1 MSDKKLEAHQLV
13 NIPFY
18 LPTSHLCP
26 PFLLVF
32 VLRSVMIMRLVTR
45 RSTRL
50 WELRVVVEISF
61 RLRQTE

>member
-1 MSDKKLEAHQLV
+1 
-13 NIPFY
+13 
-18 LPTSHLCP
+18 
-26 PFLLVF
+26 
-32 VLRSVMIMRLVTR
+32 MIMRLVTR